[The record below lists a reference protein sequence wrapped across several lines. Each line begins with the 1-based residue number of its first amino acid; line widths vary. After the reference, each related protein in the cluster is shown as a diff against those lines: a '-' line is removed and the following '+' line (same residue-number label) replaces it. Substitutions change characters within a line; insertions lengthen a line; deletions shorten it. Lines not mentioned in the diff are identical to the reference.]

1 MVLKLYSM
9 DFNSAGQRVRTALHL
24 KGLDFEYVSI
34 KKLGWDEYRK
44 VNPQGLAP
52 TLDVNGRLFAQSTA
66 ILEFVE
72 ETWPDPPLLPADPV
86 QRAQCRAFA
95 QHIAC
100 DMHPLH
106 VSRVRKHLMKA
117 FGATE
122 AQTHEWYQHWM
133 TTGLTALEEDLRRRQ
148 PGGDFCFGGRPTIA
162 DLYLVPQLLNARRY
176 KTDLT
181 PFPRLVAIDAAC
193 RALPAFQAGMP
204 ERQSDYPG

>member
-1 MVLKLYSM
+1 MLRLYSM

-34 KKLGWDEYRK
+34 KKLGWDAYRK

-52 TLDVNGRLFAQSTA
+52 TLDVDGRLFAQSTA
-66 ILEFVE
+66 ILEFIE
-72 ETWPDPPLLPADPV
+72 EQWADPPLLPADPV
-86 QRAQCRAFA
+86 ERAQCRAFA

-106 VSRVRKHLMKA
+106 VSRVRNHLMTA

-122 AQTHEWYQHWM
+122 AQTHDWYRHWM
-133 TTGLTALEEDLRRRQ
+133 TTGLAALEEDLRRRA
-148 PGGDFCFGGRPTIA
+148 PKGNFCFGERPTMA
-162 DLYLVPQLLNARRY
+162 DLYLVPQVMNGRRY
-176 KTDLT
+176 RTDLT
-181 PFPRLVAIDAAC
+181 PFPRVVAVDEAC

-204 ERQSDYPG
+204 ERQSDYSE

>member
-1 MVLKLYSM
+1 MLRLYSM

-24 KGLDFEYVSI
+24 KGLDFEYISI
-34 KKLGWDEYRK
+34 KKLGWDAYRK

-52 TLDVNGRLFAQSTA
+52 TLDVDSRLVAQSTA

-72 ETWPDPPLLPADPV
+72 ETWPDPPLLPTDAV
-86 QRAQCRAFA
+86 ERAQCRAFA

-106 VSRVRKHLMKA
+106 VSRVRKHLMKT

-122 AQTHEWYQHWM
+122 AQTHDWYRHWM
-133 TTGLTALEEDLRRRQ
+133 STGLTALEEDVSRRR
-148 PGGDFCFGGRPTIA
+148 PKGDFSFGDKPTMA

-176 KTDLT
+176 KTDMT
-181 PFPRLVAIDAAC
+181 PFPRLVAIDEAC

-204 ERQSDYPG
+204 ERQSDYSR